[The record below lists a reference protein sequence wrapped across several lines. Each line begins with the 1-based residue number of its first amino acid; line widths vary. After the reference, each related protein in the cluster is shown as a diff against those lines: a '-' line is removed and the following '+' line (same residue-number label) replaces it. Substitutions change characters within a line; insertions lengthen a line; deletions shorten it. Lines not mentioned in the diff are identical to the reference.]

1 MRKLSL
7 WGKNNPWK
15 ARLIIIFS
23 HIILFL
29 LACFTGNEL
38 SSAGINLPGYL
49 KYLIVF
55 ISFLTLIA
63 YPSAK
68 NKSTYKIVSYYTR
81 QKICDFLFAL
91 STFGMVVCL
100 TAPGENISAFFSD
113 IRASTLP
120 SIEKGKIKPTAAEIL
135 ASLEQRDK
143 STLTHSEKRILK
155 KEFKKQIGI
164 YIKAKITGDKEES
177 GHAGLII
184 LAIIGALG
192 LFLVVSALACSLG
205 CNGSGTGAIAVFVLG
220 TAAIVFGLLA
230 VIRAIERK
238 GKGKKQSPPKENIG
252 T

>member
-1 MRKLSL
+1 MLKLSL

-15 ARLIIIFS
+15 ARVIIIFS
-23 HIILFL
+23 HVILFQ
-29 LACFTGNEL
+29 LAWFTGNEL
-38 SSAGINLPGYL
+38 VSIGIYLPGYL
-49 KYLIVF
+49 KYLIVL
-55 ISFLTLIA
+55 ISFLTFIT

-68 NKSTYKIVSYYTR
+68 NKSTYKIVSYYTH
-81 QKICDFLFAL
+81 QKTCDFLLSL

-100 TAPGENISAFFSD
+100 TAPGENISTFFPD
-113 IRASTLP
+113 IHASTLP
-120 SIEKGKIKPTAAEIL
+120 SIEKSKTKPKAAEIL
-135 ASLEQRDK
+135 ASLEHRDK

-164 YIKAKITGDKEES
+164 YIKAKITGDKEGS

-192 LFLVVSALACSLG
+192 LFFVVSALACSLG

-238 GKGKKQSPPKENIG
+238 GKKQEPKENMG

>member
-15 ARLIIIFS
+15 ARFIIIFS
-23 HIILFL
+23 HIILFR
-29 LACFTGNEL
+29 LAWFTGNEL
-38 SSAGINLPGYL
+38 ASAGINMPGFL
-49 KYLIVF
+49 KYLIVL
-55 ISFLTLIA
+55 ISFLVFIT

-68 NKSTYKIVSYYTR
+68 NKSTYKKVCYYTR
-81 QKICDFLFAL
+81 QKTCDFLFAL
-91 STFGMVVCL
+91 STFGMIVCL
-100 TAPGENISAFFSD
+100 TASGENISAFFPE
-113 IRASTLP
+113 IHASTLP
-120 SIEKGKIKPTAAEIL
+120 SIEKGKTKPKAAEIL
-135 ASLEQRDK
+135 ASLEHRDK

-155 KEFKKQIGI
+155 KEFKKQIGV

-192 LFLVVSALACSLG
+192 LFLVISALACSLG

-220 TAAIVFGLLA
+220 TVGIVFGLLA

-238 GKGKKQSPPKENIG
+238 GKGKKQPPPKENIG

>member
-23 HIILFL
+23 HVILFL
-29 LACFTGNEL
+29 LAWFTGNEL
-38 SSAGINLPGYL
+38 VSTGINLPGYL
-49 KYLIVF
+49 KYLIVL
-55 ISFLTLIA
+55 ISFLTFIT

-68 NKSTYKIVSYYTR
+68 NKSTYKIVSYYTH
-81 QKICDFLFAL
+81 QKTCDFLLAL

-100 TAPGENISAFFSD
+100 TAPGENISTFFPD
-113 IRASTLP
+113 IHASTLP
-120 SIEKGKIKPTAAEIL
+120 SIEKSKTKPKAAEIL
-135 ASLEQRDK
+135 ASLEHRDK

-192 LFLVVSALACSLG
+192 LFFVVSALACSLG

-238 GKGKKQSPPKENIG
+238 GKSKKLPPPRENTG

>member
-15 ARLIIIFS
+15 ARLIIFFS
-23 HIILFL
+23 HIILFN
-29 LACFTGNEL
+29 LALFTGIEL
-38 SSAGINLPGYL
+38 ASTGINMPGYL
-49 KYLIVF
+49 KYLIVV
-55 ISFLTLIA
+55 ISFLTFIT

-68 NKSTYKIVSYYTR
+68 NKSTYKRVSYYTR

-91 STFGMVVCL
+91 STFGMIVCL
-100 TAPGENISAFFSD
+100 TAPGENISTFFSD

-120 SIEKGKIKPTAAEIL
+120 SIEKGKTKPTAADIL
-135 ASLEQRDK
+135 ASLEHRNK

-155 KEFKKQIGI
+155 KEFKKQIGL
-164 YIKAKITGDKEES
+164 YIKAKITGEKDES

-192 LFLVVSALACSLG
+192 LFLLVSALACSLG

-220 TAAIVFGLLA
+220 TAGIVFGLLA

-238 GKGKKQSPPKENIG
+238 GKGKKETPKENMG

>member
-15 ARLIIIFS
+15 ARFIIIFS

-29 LACFTGNEL
+29 LAWFIGNEL
-38 SSAGINLPGYL
+38 ASTGINMPGFF

-55 ISFLTLIA
+55 ISFLTFIT

-68 NKSTYKIVSYYTR
+68 NKSAYKIVPYYTR

-91 STFGMVVCL
+91 STFGMIVCL
-100 TAPGENISAFFSD
+100 TGSGENISTFFSD
-113 IRASTLP
+113 IRASTLS
-120 SIEKGKIKPTAAEIL
+120 SIEKGKTKPKAAEIL
-135 ASLEQRDK
+135 TSLEHRDK
-143 STLTHSEKRILK
+143 STLTHSEKRVLK

-164 YIKAKITGDKEES
+164 YIKAKITGDKDES

-220 TAAIVFGLLA
+220 TTAIVFGLLA

-238 GKGKKQSPPKENIG
+238 GKDKKQPPSKENIG